1 MKAERRALLGAIR
14 DRAASEKWG
23 VRETARRVGLNRMA
37 LARLAR
43 GELDLEVWLPRL
55 RTAVAR
61 LANEPEGVSP

>member
-1 MKAERRALLGAIR
+1 MKAGRRALLGAIG